1 MSFTQVAVVA
11 GLGAFFIGAPL
22 NRVVDMQT
30 KFEAQQ
36 SDLVKTVSSIQT
48 QQTKFDDKQTKF
60 DDKQTKFEAQLFDLG
75 NSVSY
80 IDLKFNSVGIATGA
94 VVGLLAGSGNVV
106 KILEY
111 VDKKE
116 DDKRKKTKNVEKE

>member
-36 SDLVKTVSSIQT
+36 SHLVKTVSSIQT
-48 QQTKFDDKQTKF
+48 QQTKF
-60 DDKQTKFEAQLFDLG
+60 EAQLSELG

-80 IDLKFNSVGIATGA
+80 IDLKFNSVGIATDA

>member
-60 DDKQTKFEAQLFDLG
+60 EAQLSDLG